1 MQKRRLHAKEKE
13 TDAHLLPPFPQRI
26 FGNAANQGFLGLP
39 QQLLLFYSF
48 SLRRGWEKKNMNN
61 YAMHTREIYLS
72 AYPSC
77 QILTPLYGALS
88 IAAVVRI
95 LFISLSLSL
104 FLSLSLLYLYLCSS
118 SVVHA
123 YLQSVDLA
131 RGPARENAT
140 AGTEL
145 FIECNTVCSLT
156 GNKPRQLA
164 VSWEHFCSS
173 YSQCCCGSSNQ
184 PQQRDAQ
191 HDSRIFSP
199 VFSLAIGDFRQSVIV
214 MPVLVSLNLNGV
226 TRKVSRLD
234 CSDIIP
240 RSKLSASV

>member
-95 LFISLSLSL
+95 LFISL

-145 FIECNTVCSLT
+145 FIECNTVCSPAINLDNWPCL
-156 GNKPRQLA
+156 GSIFAHPILNA
-164 VSWEHFCSS
+164 VVVRAINRNNEMLNMTPASS
-173 YSQCCCGSSNQ
+173 LPSSLW
-184 PQQRDAQ
+184 P
-191 HDSRIFSP
+191 
-199 VFSLAIGDFRQSVIV
+199 
-214 MPVLVSLNLNGV
+214 LV
-226 TRKVSRLD
+226 T
-234 CSDIIP
+234 
-240 RSKLSASV
+240 SASQSSSCLCWSA

>member
-1 MQKRRLHAKEKE
+1 VLLILILRNRSNVKSCCRMPSREVTSSEAKNSQVIPFYQVMQKRRLHAKEKE

-104 FLSLSLLYLYLCSS
+104 SLSLSSIFISMLELCRSCIF
-118 SVVHA
+118 A
-123 YLQSVDLA
+123 
-131 RGPARENAT
+131 
-140 AGTEL
+140 
-145 FIECNTVCSLT
+145 ECRPCTWTC
-156 GNKPRQLA
+156 
-164 VSWEHFCSS
+164 
-173 YSQCCCGSSNQ
+173 
-184 PQQRDAQ
+184 
-191 HDSRIFSP
+191 
-199 VFSLAIGDFRQSVIV
+199 
-214 MPVLVSLNLNGV
+214 
-226 TRKVSRLD
+226 TRKCHCRYRT
-234 CSDIIP
+234 IH
-240 RSKLSASV
+240 